1 MSRSVTFAL
10 CGVLYTRSRTCSE
23 VLLGVY
29 TAISCYSMAAWVAA
43 AMEEIAVYIGVR
55 KSAGPRAG
63 QRLQLTLNT
72 IQSVKRSYMRYTES
86 QTPLYTLQYRL

>member
-1 MSRSVTFAL
+1 MSKRVFCIKLVSRSVTLAQ
-10 CGVLYTRSRTCSE
+10 CGVVDTRSRLRSE

-55 KSAGPRAG
+55 KSAGRG
-63 QRLQLTLNT
+63 Q
-72 IQSVKRSYMRYTES
+72 
-86 QTPLYTLQYRL
+86 